1 MPGTLII
8 DACPA
13 TFHVIDGQHRLFGYT
28 GVKKKLN
35 GVGIRDTHRVLVT
48 AFENLNVEEEA
59 DVFLEVNTNAKP
71 IKPGLVM
78 EIEFSTERV
87 FRRNLATSV
96 VFKLR
101 EGKNREIRNIF
112 ESINMTVTRLIR
124 ISYGPYKLGK
134 LQKGKLKKVNLIG

>member
-1 MPGTLII
+1 MIGNIPGTLII

-28 GVKKKLN
+28 GVEKKPN
-35 GVGIRDTHRVLVT
+35 GIRDTHRVLVT

-87 FRRNLATSV
+87 FKKTGI
-96 VFKLR
+96 KL
-101 EGKNREIRNIF
+101 ETEIKIL
-112 ESINMTVTRLIR
+112 E
-124 ISYGPYKLGK
+124 
-134 LQKGKLKKVNLIG
+134 